1 MHQVCEDLRG
11 TLDRNVMLIG
21 KVRRPGLDCRAIL
34 HCLRYPTRK
43 CPGGL
48 PAAVRT
54 YFDFGAMRRD
64 NNPHL
69 RNIEHLT
76 LFIPHRLGIGQWSL
90 TMRASGCRVRFGAFR
105 MRRSL
110 QGMAFMARLPTVG
123 LLAGLP

>member
-1 MHQVCEDLRG
+1 MHQVCEDLSG

-21 KVRRPGLDCRAIL
+21 KVCRPGLDCRAIL
-34 HCLRYPTRK
+34 HRLRDPRRK

-54 YFDFGAMRRD
+54 SFDFGAMRRD
-64 NNPHL
+64 DNPHL

-76 LFIPHRLGIGQWSL
+76 LFIPRRLSITQWCL
-90 TMRASGCRVRFGAFR
+90 TMRACSYGVRFGPFR